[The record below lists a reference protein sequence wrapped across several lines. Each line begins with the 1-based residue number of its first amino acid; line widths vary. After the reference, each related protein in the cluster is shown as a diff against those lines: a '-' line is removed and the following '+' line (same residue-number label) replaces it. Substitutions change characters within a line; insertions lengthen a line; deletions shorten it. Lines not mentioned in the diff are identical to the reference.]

1 MDARH
6 TISEVAARTGC
17 SPSALRYYENAGLIA
32 PERTDSG
39 YRAYDQRDIERL
51 RFISRAEQLGLS
63 LHEITD
69 LVQLWEGD
77 QCAPVAGRLRD
88 LIDEKIGETQRRVS
102 ELIAFAADLQEVRT
116 SLLTTEATAGPGG
129 DDCACHAPTDA
140 PAGVELMRKAH
151 LVTAKPPIS
160 CTLDSGE
167 MTQRTTDWQQL
178 LAETTSTPTAVDG
191 GVTVRFPADPD
202 LAGRVAALA
211 VAEQSC
217 CSFFTFTVRIDH
229 TGTTLRV
236 TAPPD
241 AASLVDALLGVDA

>member
-1 MDARH
+1 MDTRH
-6 TISEVAARTGC
+6 TISEVAARTGF
-17 SPSALRYYENAGLIA
+17 SPSALRFYENAGLIA
-32 PERTDSG
+32 PGRTDAG
-39 YRAYDQRDIERL
+39 YRSYEERDIERL
-51 RFISRAEQLGLS
+51 RFISRAKQLGLS

-88 LIDEKIGETQRRVS
+88 LIDEKIGDTRRRVA
-102 ELIAFAADLQEVRT
+102 ELTAFTADLQQVRT
-116 SLLTTEATAGPGG
+116 SLLTTETTDGPCG

-140 PAGVELMRKAH
+140 PAAVELIRKAH
-151 LVTAKPPIS
+151 SVTATPPIS
-160 CTLDSGE
+160 CTLDFDE

-178 LAETTSTPTAVDG
+178 LAEATSTPTSIDG

-202 LAGRVAALA
+202 LARRVAALV

-217 CSFFTFTVRIDH
+217 CSFFTFTVRIEH
-229 TGTTLRV
+229 TGTTLTV

-241 AASLVDALLGVDA
+241 AAHLVDSLFGVPA